1 MRILL
6 AAALIGAALPCLA
19 QAPAPAASEAT
30 PAPHASAGA
39 PAFDPYGES
48 EDSRRWKARVDSL
61 VASICASCGQP
72 ARRPPPRRGG
82 TASPEEDAVAR
93 ALADETL
100 RPGDVV
106 MLPDGPKVFRGGPEP
121 FAPAT
126 IGVAKQPPAKEPR
139 RARASPSAPDR
150 EISATREGATQ
161 PRVVYPGPIP
171 R

>member
-6 AAALIGAALPCLA
+6 AAALIGAALPCVA
-19 QAPAPAASEAT
+19 QVPAPAASEPA

-61 VASICASCGQP
+61 VASICGSCGQP

-126 IGVAKQPPAKEPR
+126 IGVAKQPPATEPR
-139 RARASPSAPDR
+139 RARASRSADGEVSAAR
-150 EISATREGATQ
+150 ERGTQ